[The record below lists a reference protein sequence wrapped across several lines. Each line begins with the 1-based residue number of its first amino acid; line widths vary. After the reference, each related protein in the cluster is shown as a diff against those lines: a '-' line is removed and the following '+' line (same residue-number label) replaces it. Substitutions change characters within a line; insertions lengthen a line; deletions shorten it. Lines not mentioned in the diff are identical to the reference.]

1 MQTLQARVRYLQR
14 LVQLKDERVAQ
25 LTHRL
30 DRLAQVL
37 NDQVHAAIDPAVAQA
52 QHDQQQTAA
61 ANQLLTQLM
70 QLRSSLT
77 PSNASDAEDM

>member
-1 MQTLQARVRYLQR
+1 M
-14 LVQLKDERVAQ
+14 QLKDERVAQ